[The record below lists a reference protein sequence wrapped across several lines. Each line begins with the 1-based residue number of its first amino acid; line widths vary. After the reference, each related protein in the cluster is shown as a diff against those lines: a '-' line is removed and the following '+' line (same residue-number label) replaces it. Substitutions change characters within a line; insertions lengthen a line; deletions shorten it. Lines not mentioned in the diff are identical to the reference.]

1 MAVEQSLVVRT
12 DSGQLIKARFQSMF
26 NHFLWNGKQLD
37 GPDLDIAPVIENQIS
52 RRIGGTLTERLFI
65 KRIDQVKDLQV
76 LVMMD
81 ESLSTESFIGQEMIL
96 SMMKRS
102 LGDLLQAF
110 ERAEDQISLMSFS
123 SVTRK
128 RCTITVLKDFKDSVA
143 TGQARLSNCH
153 PQGYTR
159 IGVALRHASAVMGK
173 SRAKKRCVIL
183 MTDSKPTDFDR
194 YEGSYGIADV
204 RKAAQEA
211 IIDGH
216 DLIVLSYSDARDE
229 AFQRMF
235 PPQVKVFSAMTPRE
249 MNHRLLEIIE
259 RLAVP

>member
-1 MAVEQSLVVRT
+1 
-12 DSGQLIKARFQSMF
+12 
-26 NHFLWNGKQLD
+26 
-37 GPDLDIAPVIENQIS
+37 
-52 RRIGGTLTERLFI
+52 
-65 KRIDQVKDLQV
+65 
-76 LVMMD
+76 
-81 ESLSTESFIGQEMIL
+81 
-96 SMMKRS
+96 
-102 LGDLLQAF
+102 
-110 ERAEDQISLMSFS
+110 
-123 SVTRK
+123 
-128 RCTITVLKDFKDSVA
+128 
-143 TGQARLSNCH
+143 
-153 PQGYTR
+153 
-159 IGVALRHASAVMGK
+159 
-173 SRAKKRCVIL
+173 